1 MQKKEPEEGKKA
13 EASKD
18 RDAASIFSIN
28 LPSVTREWLHA
39 VVSQHLG
46 G

>member
-18 RDAASIFSIN
+18 RDVTSIFSIN
-28 LPSVTREWLHA
+28 LRSIIY
-39 VVSQHLG
+39 
-46 G
+46 